1 MNRTK
6 LAVLCAAVFSIA
18 APALAQNEPP
28 KVTDQFYRFDFVIK
42 EIDSGKTVKTHNYQ
56 MMVSLNGGKS
66 SIRSGTK
73 VPVVTDN
80 GKGSTTYIDV
90 GVNLDV
96 HHLLVT
102 RDGLEFDI
110 VAEATSTVDGGTA
123 TSLTKQPM
131 INQTMWNSRVELAM
145 GKPATI
151 FSSDDPSSRHQLQLE
166 VTATPI
172 H

>member
-18 APALAQNEPP
+18 APAWAQNEPP

-42 EIDSGKTVKTHNYQ
+42 EMDGGKAVKAHNYQ
-56 MMVSLNGGKS
+56 MMGSLNGGKS
-66 SIRSGTK
+66 SIRSGAK
-73 VPVVTDN
+73 IPVVSD

-90 GVNLDV
+90 GVNIDV
-96 HHLLVT
+96 QHFLVT
-102 RDGLEFDI
+102 KDGLEFDLI
-110 VAEATSTVDGGTA
+110 AEATSTLDGGTA
-123 TSLTKQPM
+123 TPLAKQPM
-131 INQTMWNSRVELAM
+131 IYQTMWNSRVEVQA
-145 GKPATI
+145 GKSATV
-151 FSSDDPSSRHQLQLE
+151 FSSDDPSSKHQLQLE

>member
-28 KVTDQFYRFDFVIK
+28 KVTDQFYRFDFAIK
-42 EIDSGKTVKTHNYQ
+42 EMDGGKAVKARNYQ

-66 SIRSGTK
+66 SIRSGAK
-73 VPVVTDN
+73 VPVVSD
-80 GKGSTTYIDV
+80 GKGTVTYIDV
-90 GVNLDV
+90 GVNIDV

-110 VAEATSTVDGGTA
+110 VAEASTPLDGGIA
-123 TSLTKQPM
+123 SPLAKQPL
-131 INQTMWNSRVELAM
+131 IYQTMWNSRVELQP
-145 GKPATI
+145 GKSATV
-151 FSSDDPSSRHQLQLE
+151 FSSDDPSSKHQLQLE